1 MRTVCVRIKKEKWGS
16 HDAPCPGFLDLQGAN
31 MDTLVRIIMYYNVP
45 NNVDSLLKKRHPDA
59 GENRVRQGCRT
70 RFSAQWTAA
79 RIAKCSNEI
88 GFDDFTKPDL
98 SSNDLPATLPK
109 SSARR
114 RHRGQGFPLQARKMY
129 ICAMLAWSRINP
141 ITLLFNCFI
150 LS

>member
-59 GENRVRQGCRT
+59 GENRVRQGCQT
-70 RFSAQWTAA
+70 RFSVSHMAA
-79 RIAKCSNEI
+79 KGMQYPNEI

-98 SSNDLPATLPK
+98 SSDDLPATLPK

-129 ICAMLAWSRINP
+129 ICAMLA
-141 ITLLFNCFI
+141 
-150 LS
+150 